1 MKLPKLFRKLPKTD
15 IEVILAKRDLLLSS
29 PIFRQKQYMST
40 KLAKR
45 MIEKLF
51 EREL

>member
-1 MKLPKLFRKLPKTD
+1 MNLTKLFKRLPKED
-15 IEVILAKRDLLLSS
+15 IDIILEKRDLLLSS
-29 PIFRQKQYMST
+29 PIFRQKRYIST

-51 EREL
+51 EREI